1 MKCFS
6 LFCCFLL
13 LLSCKKESAQAP
25 IPSISIVQNPA
36 SLSIQVPD
44 TVQLTLD
51 LEGEED
57 LVSLKVDLLNQALVP
72 VEEARVYG
80 LTGKRQRLEL
90 VFPISSP
97 QLDDGAYFLG
107 LNLNTARESAN
118 KFVPVQLIGVPRTA
132 TGAVFLASTG
142 NQTRIYQTDSNALQ
156 PQLRAT
162 LPFALKEAMYDAAAA
177 CVWVTGQ
184 GNTSVFKYRLA
195 DFQAAAVFSSL
206 PAPGFET
213 HRSMHL
219 GPQWL
224 YLGRG
229 QGNVVGIDAAASQKW
244 LYNLPEGFVPG
255 YLQHLQQYFLVEMQP
270 IDPTGVRRIQLI
282 EPDRQGLIR
291 ELGVNGPLL
300 GVARLENNQLLLL
313 LEEAGQGKLYRYT
326 PLTSRFETET
336 GPDAR
341 NFRSILSLP
350 SGELVLRSSSQLL
363 RYQVGTTVRTGQFTS
378 LANEVYEEVSYDPL
392 SNRLLA
398 IQQNQAKYI
407 SLVTG
412 AQQAISLPEAVQFGF
427 FTRSRK

>member
-1 MKCFS
+1 MKIFS
-6 LFCCFLL
+6 LFCCCLL

-25 IPSISIVQNPA
+25 IPVISILQAPA

-44 TVQLTLD
+44 TVRLTLD
-51 LEGEED
+51 LEGEDD

-80 LTGKRQRLEL
+80 LSGKTQRLEL
-90 VFPISSP
+90 VFPISNP

-118 KFVPVQLIGVPRTA
+118 KFVPVQLTGIPRTS
-132 TGAVFLASTG
+132 TGAVFLASSA
-142 NQTRIYQTDSNALQ
+142 NQTRIYQTDSNGNQ

-162 LPFALKEAMYDAAAA
+162 LPFALHDAVYDAAAA
-177 CVWVTGQ
+177 CVWITGM
-184 GNTSVFKYRLA
+184 GNASVHRYNLANFQTSTA
-195 DFQAAAVFSSL
+195 FSSL
-206 PAPGFET
+206 PAPGFQT

-229 QGNVVGIDAAASQKW
+229 QGNVVAIDAAANQKW

-270 IDPTGVRRIQLI
+270 IDPTGVRRLQLI

-300 GVARLENNQLLLL
+300 GAARLENNQLLFL

-326 PLTSRFETET
+326 PLTSRFESET
-336 GPDAR
+336 GPDTR
-341 NFRSILSLP
+341 NFRSILTLP
-350 SGELVLRSSSQLL
+350 NGELILRSSNQLL
-363 RYQVGTTVRTGQFTS
+363 RYHVGATVRTGQFTS
-378 LANEVYEEVSYDPL
+378 LANEAFEEVSYDPL

-398 IQQNQAKYI
+398 IQQNQVSYI
-407 SLVTG
+407 ALATG
-412 AQQAISLPEAVQFGF
+412 AQQRLLLPEAVKFGF

>member
-44 TVQLTLD
+44 TVRLTLD

-80 LTGKRQRLEL
+80 LSGKAQRLEL
-90 VFPISSP
+90 VFPISNP
-97 QLDDGAYFLG
+97 QLEDGAYFVG

-118 KFVPVQLIGVPRTA
+118 KFVPVQLTGIPRTA

-142 NQTRIYQTDSNALQ
+142 SQTRIYQTDSNALQ

-162 LPFALKEAMYDAAAA
+162 LPFALKEAVYDAAAA
-177 CVWVTGQ
+177 CVWLTGSV
-184 GNTSVFKYRLA
+184 NSSVFKYRLA
-195 DFQAAAVFSSL
+195 DFQVAAVFSSL
-206 PAPGFET
+206 PAPGFDT
-213 HRSMHL
+213 HRSLHL

-229 QGNVVGIDAAASQKW
+229 QGNVVAIDAGANQKW
-244 LYNLPEGFVPG
+244 LYSLPEGFMPG
-255 YLQHLQQYFLVEMQP
+255 YLHHLQQYFLVEMQP
-270 IDPTGVRRIQLI
+270 IDPSSVRRLQLI

-300 GVARLENNQLLLL
+300 GAARVDNNHILLLI
-313 LEEAGQGKLYRYT
+313 EEAGQGRLYRYT
-326 PLTSRFETET
+326 PVTSRFESET

-341 NFRSILSLP
+341 NFRSILTLP
-350 SGELVLRSSSQLL
+350 SGELILRSSNQLL
-363 RYQVGTTVRTGQFTS
+363 RYQVGATVRTGQFTS
-378 LANEVYEEVSYDPL
+378 LANEANEWVSYDPL
-392 SNRLLA
+392 GHRLLA
-398 IQQNQAKYI
+398 IQQNQVKYI

-412 AQQAISLPEAVQFGF
+412 AQQAISLPEAIQFGF

>member
-44 TVQLTLD
+44 TVRLTLD

-80 LTGKRQRLEL
+80 LSGKAQRLEL
-90 VFPISSP
+90 VFPISNP
-97 QLDDGAYFLG
+97 QLEDGAYFVG

-118 KFVPVQLIGVPRTA
+118 KFVPVQLTGIPRTA

-142 NQTRIYQTDSNALQ
+142 SQTRIYQTDSNALQ

-162 LPFALKEAMYDAAAA
+162 LPFALKEAVYDAAAA
-177 CVWVTGQ
+177 CVWLTGSV
-184 GNTSVFKYRLA
+184 NSSVFKYRLA
-195 DFQAAAVFSSL
+195 DFQVAAVFSSL
-206 PAPGFET
+206 PAPGFDT
-213 HRSMHL
+213 HRSLHL

-229 QGNVVGIDAAASQKW
+229 QGNVVAIDAGANQKW
-244 LYNLPEGFVPG
+244 LYSLPEGFMPG

-270 IDPTGVRRIQLI
+270 IDPSSVRRLQLI

-300 GVARLENNQLLLL
+300 GAARVDNNHILLLI
-313 LEEAGQGKLYRYT
+313 EEAGQGRLYRYT
-326 PLTSRFETET
+326 PVTSRFESET

-341 NFRSILSLP
+341 NFRSILTLP
-350 SGELVLRSSSQLL
+350 SGELILRSSNQLL
-363 RYQVGTTVRTGQFTS
+363 RYQVGATVRTGQFTS
-378 LANEVYEEVSYDPL
+378 LANEAYEWVSYDPL
-392 SNRLLA
+392 GHRLLA
-398 IQQNQAKYI
+398 IQQNQVKYI

-412 AQQAISLPEAVQFGF
+412 AQQAISLPEAIQFGF

>member
-44 TVQLTLD
+44 TVRLTLD

-80 LTGKRQRLEL
+80 LSGKAQRLEL
-90 VFPISSP
+90 VFPISNP
-97 QLDDGAYFLG
+97 QLEDGAYFVG

-118 KFVPVQLIGVPRTA
+118 KFVPVQLTGIPRTA

-142 NQTRIYQTDSNALQ
+142 SQTRIYQTDSNALQ

-162 LPFALKEAMYDAAAA
+162 LPFALKEAVYDAAAA
-177 CVWVTGQ
+177 CVWLTGSV
-184 GNTSVFKYRLA
+184 NSSVFKYRLA
-195 DFQAAAVFSSL
+195 DFQVAAVFSSL
-206 PAPGFET
+206 PAPGFDT
-213 HRSMHL
+213 HRSLHL

-224 YLGRG
+224 YLGRA
-229 QGNVVGIDAAASQKW
+229 QGNVVAIDAGANQKW
-244 LYNLPEGFVPG
+244 LYSLPEGFMPG

-270 IDPTGVRRIQLI
+270 IDPSSVRRLQLI

-300 GVARLENNQLLLL
+300 GAARVDNNHILLLI
-313 LEEAGQGKLYRYT
+313 EEAGQGRLYRYT
-326 PLTSRFETET
+326 PVTSRFESET

-341 NFRSILSLP
+341 NFRSILTLP
-350 SGELVLRSSSQLL
+350 SGELILRSSNQLL
-363 RYQVGTTVRTGQFTS
+363 RYQVGATVRTGQFTS
-378 LANEVYEEVSYDPL
+378 LANEAYEWVSYDPL
-392 SNRLLA
+392 GHRLLA
-398 IQQNQAKYI
+398 IQQNQVKYI

-412 AQQAISLPEAVQFGF
+412 AQQAISLPEAIQFGF